1 MGEHSLRKTR
11 RHIKKAT
18 KQQQTN
24 KIQKQRS
31 ATHCDVRHGTS
42 CCDVRRAGGSRGSS
56 FSGDSYKSIAFCNIR
71 GGGRGSGGVILY
83 EKNMATDLA
92 PVILPSKR
100 KKYSTSPAAIGAFR
114 RHFVESI
121 AMFRRRIGHKHGH
134 HREYY
139 KNCHFC
145 QKLTHSRAP

>member
-1 MGEHSLRKTR
+1 MCEHSLRKTR

-83 EKNMATDLA
+83 EKKIATVA
-92 PVILPSKR
+92 GSYRGISATFCKEHCNVSETYRPRSPSRIL
-100 KKYSTSPAAIGAFR
+100 
-114 RHFVESI
+114 
-121 AMFRRRIGHKHGH
+121 
-134 HREYY
+134 
-139 KNCHFC
+139 
-145 QKLTHSRAP
+145 QKQTFLPKTHS

>member
-1 MGEHSLRKTR
+1 MCEHSLRKTR

-31 ATHCDVRHGTS
+31 VTHCDVRHGTS

-83 EKNMATDLA
+83 EKKIATAKERSTRHRRQLSGRFGD
-92 PVILPSKR
+92 IL
-100 KKYSTSPAAIGAFR
+100 
-114 RHFVESI
+114 
-121 AMFRRRIGHKHGH
+121 
-134 HREYY
+134 
-139 KNCHFC
+139 
-145 QKLTHSRAP
+145 

>member
-1 MGEHSLRKTR
+1 MWCHTWHDSLQNNVSAISAKIWPPYQKSNKT
-11 RHIKKAT
+11 T
-18 KQQQTN
+18 TN

-42 CCDVRRAGGSRGSS
+42 CCDVRRADGSRGSS

-100 KKYSTSPAAIGAFR
+100 KKYSTSPTTIGAFR
-114 RHFVESI
+114 RRLGESI
-121 AMFRRRIGHKHGH
+121 AMLRRRIGHKYDH

-139 KNCHFC
+139 KN
-145 QKLTHSRAP
+145 